1 MKKQGITLAV
11 LAVIILVEHF
21 TLGRWFKNHEMVRWM
36 IGILTVLGW
45 SYPIALEEYGAYGED
60 IWKVLATGF
69 LVAGGVK
76 VALSLVSG
84 RD

>member
-1 MKKQGITLAV
+1 MATKRTVPLAI
-11 LAVIILVEHF
+11 LAVIIIVEYF
-21 TLGRWFKNHEMVRWM
+21 TLGRIFKNRELVRWT

-60 IWKVLATGF
+60 IWQVIATGF

-76 VALSLVSG
+76 IGLSFLE
-84 RD
+84 RK

>member
-1 MKKQGITLAV
+1 MKRTIPFAI

-21 TLGRWFKNHEMVRWM
+21 TLGRCLKNWELTRWA

-60 IWKVLATGF
+60 IWQIIATGF
-69 LVAGGVK
+69 AVAGTIRVGM
-76 VALSLVSG
+76 SLVEKK
-84 RD
+84 